1 MYIELRRTCHHGRTA
16 GLARSVPGV
25 SYAVEPRDLASV
37 ATEHGPTAFVLTV
50 GDDGRTRIIHV
61 KVDIDDWGV
70 IRAVVGRGA
79 AANAVDRPDVVVLWS
94 PAADGFSLIADG
106 VASVDGEPRPD
117 TPLTIEV
124 FSAVRHRPAPV

>member
-1 MYIELRRTCHHGRTA
+1 M
-16 GLARSVPGV
+16 SV
-25 SYAVEPRDLASV
+25 AVEPSDLASV
-37 ATEHGPTAFVLTV
+37 AADHGPTAFVLTV
-50 GDDGRTRIIHV
+50 GDDGRTRVIHV
-61 KVDIDDWGV
+61 KVDIDAEGV
-70 IRAVVGRGA
+70 VRTVVGRGA
-79 AANAVDRPDVVVLWS
+79 AANAVARPDVVLLWA

>member
-1 MYIELRRTCHHGRTA
+1 M
-16 GLARSVPGV
+16 SF
-25 SYAVEPRDLASV
+25 AVEPQDLASV
-37 ATEHGPTAFVLTV
+37 AAEHGPTAFVLTV

-61 KVDIDDWGV
+61 KVDIDDRGV
-70 IRAVVGRGA
+70 IKAVVGRGA
-79 AANAVDRPDVVVLWS
+79 AANAVARPDVVVLWS

-117 TPLTIEV
+117 TPITIEV

>member
-1 MYIELRRTCHHGRTA
+1 M
-16 GLARSVPGV
+16 
-25 SYAVEPRDLASV
+25 
-37 ATEHGPTAFVLTV
+37 LTV
-50 GDDGRTRIIHV
+50 GDDGRTRVIHV
-61 KVDIDDWGV
+61 KVDIDGRGV

-79 AANAVDRPDVVVLWS
+79 AANAVARPDVVVVLWS

-106 VASVDGEPRPD
+106 IASVDGEPRGD

>member
-1 MYIELRRTCHHGRTA
+1 M
-16 GLARSVPGV
+16 V
-25 SYAVEPRDLASV
+25 SAVSFAVEPQDLASV
-37 ATEHGPTAFVLTV
+37 AAGHGPTAFVLTV

-61 KVDIDDWGV
+61 KVDIDGRGV
-70 IRAVVGRGA
+70 IKAVVGRGA
-79 AANAVDRPDVVVLWS
+79 AANAVSRPDVVVLWS

-117 TPLTIEV
+117 TPITIEV

>member
-1 MYIELRRTCHHGRTA
+1 MSL
-16 GLARSVPGV
+16 
-25 SYAVEPRDLASV
+25 AVEPRDLASV
-37 ATEHGPTAFVLTV
+37 AAEHGPTAFVLTV

-61 KVDIDDWGV
+61 RVEVDSRGA

-79 AANAVDRPDVVVLWS
+79 AANAVARPDVVVLWA

-106 VASVDGEPRPD
+106 IASVDGEPRPD
-117 TPLTIEV
+117 TPITIEV